1 MWGKSLSHETT
12 KIFGAYYYKRE
23 REWTSRVVK
32 IARPSF
38 VQFSLINRLVFFSPQ
53 SVSFDSSRSMNAAA
67 TKATTRRHQLV
78 VGRRVLVVVV
88 FFCVLSFVRDVFFV
102 PSLSLFVVCADSIFR
117 LSLFSNSNERKHST
131 RRRHKKKNTSV
142 KRANALRKR
151 VVGLR
156 RLSKKQR
163 QRQQQRERLRRRL
176 RSFGRGE
183 IFLSKRVVNRVHT
196 RARF

>member
-1 MWGKSLSHETT
+1 IQT
-12 KIFGAYYYKRE
+12 RE
-23 REWTSRVVK
+23 NTAPKVV
-32 IARPSF
+32 
-38 VQFSLINRLVFFSPQ
+38 
-53 SVSFDSSRSMNAAA
+53 
-67 TKATTRRHQLV
+67 T
-78 VGRRVLVVVV
+78 
-88 FFCVLSFVRDVFFV
+88 
-102 PSLSLFVVCADSIFR
+102 
-117 LSLFSNSNERKHST
+117 
-131 RRRHKKKNTSV
+131 KKNTSL

-163 QRQQQRERLRRRL
+163 QRQQQRERLRRRF

>member
-1 MWGKSLSHETT
+1 M
-12 KIFGAYYYKRE
+12 
-23 REWTSRVVK
+23 
-32 IARPSF
+32 
-38 VQFSLINRLVFFSPQ
+38 
-53 SVSFDSSRSMNAAA
+53 
-67 TKATTRRHQLV
+67 
-78 VGRRVLVVVV
+78 
-88 FFCVLSFVRDVFFV
+88 SFVRDVVV
-102 PSLSLFVVCADSIFR
+102 PSLALRVLALCVRCVLILFLDFRFVIQTRENTAPKVV
-117 LSLFSNSNERKHST
+117 T
-131 RRRHKKKNTSV
+131 KKNTSL

-163 QRQQQRERLRRRL
+163 QRQQQRERLRRRF